1 MKLTNA
7 LLYTICAAEAP
18 NPKTDALAAKGPA
31 AIAEALEAELAKAE
45 AAGDK
50 EHAASIKKHWADYLS
65 ERRERIEDAEGGH
78 LDTREAA
85 AAGPDDR
92 KARAGN
98 VAAVEAALE
107 QEMKQAEK
115 YNDKEHEASLEKHLM
130 DYLHMEH
137 GLGRD

>member
-31 AIAEALEAELAKAE
+31 AIEAELAEAE

-50 EHAASIKKHWADYLS
+50 EHAASIKKHFADYLA
-65 ERRERIEDAEGGH
+65 ERKERIEDAEGGQLH
-78 LDTREAA
+78 SREAA

-92 KARAGN
+92 RARPGN

-107 QEMKQAEK
+107 QEYKEAEK
-115 YNDKEHEASLEKHLM
+115 FNDA
-130 DYLHMEH
+130 
-137 GLGRD
+137 

>member
-1 MKLTNA
+1 MMKVTKA
-7 LLYTICAAEAP
+7 LLFGLAAAEHP

-45 AAGDK
+45 AVGDK

-78 LDTREAA
+78 LDTRQAA

-92 KARAGN
+92 KARSAN

-107 QEMKQAEK
+107 QEYREAEK
-115 YNDKEHEASLEKHLM
+115 FNDQEHEASLKKHLM
-130 DYLHMEH
+130 
-137 GLGRD
+137 